1 MNADAPELSN
11 ADMSTEPKPPSVSL
25 IGIRS
30 RLSAW
35 LSRYSAGRME
45 TTGLFTP
52 EGQDRIEGL
61 RVMLNGQDNQGVVC
75 LALAVLEAAVHHEAA
90 GGIILFCMDGQPQR
104 LEIPM
109 LDRHAAA
116 VEKAIEAIHP
126 RKE

>member
-1 MNADAPELSN
+1 
-11 ADMSTEPKPPSVSL
+11 MSTEPKPPSVSL

-75 LALAVLEAAVHHEAA
+75 LALAVLEAAVHHCALGGTVRFEHADGESEALA
-90 GGIILFCMDGQPQR
+90 
-104 LEIPM
+104 IPM